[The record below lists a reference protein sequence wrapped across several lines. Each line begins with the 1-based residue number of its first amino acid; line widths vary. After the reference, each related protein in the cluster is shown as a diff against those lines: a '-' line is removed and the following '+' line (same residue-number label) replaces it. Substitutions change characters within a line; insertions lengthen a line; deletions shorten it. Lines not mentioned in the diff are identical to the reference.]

1 MIFPLTSPTKQTR
14 NDFEQQHQNWLL
26 LNSASGLLALT
37 VLAFGIDY
45 AKPVVLTWLVVSY
58 AALIILCKPEKSPAD
73 LATISRV
80 ILSALAFAWPA
91 GGTIILYLFV
101 FAAITDAIDGWL
113 ARRRHPTE
121 YGAVLD
127 MEADQLLIFCLA
139 AVLSTTSGLGITL
152 LVLPALKYAFT
163 LAQAGLKLKFADPKP
178 MDGDNSRA
186 KTIYVLGL
194 LGLIINLIPGLPVAF
209 GDIIL
214 TMVTLLISASFFLD
228 FVWLV
233 RHRESGIKP

>member
-45 AKPVVLTWLVVSY
+45 AKPVVLTWLVASY

-91 GGTIILYLFV
+91 GGTII
-101 FAAITDAIDGWL
+101 
-113 ARRRHPTE
+113 
-121 YGAVLD
+121 
-127 MEADQLLIFCLA
+127 
-139 AVLSTTSGLGITL
+139 
-152 LVLPALKYAFT
+152 
-163 LAQAGLKLKFADPKP
+163 
-178 MDGDNSRA
+178 
-186 KTIYVLGL
+186 
-194 LGLIINLIPGLPVAF
+194 
-209 GDIIL
+209 
-214 TMVTLLISASFFLD
+214 
-228 FVWLV
+228 
-233 RHRESGIKP
+233 